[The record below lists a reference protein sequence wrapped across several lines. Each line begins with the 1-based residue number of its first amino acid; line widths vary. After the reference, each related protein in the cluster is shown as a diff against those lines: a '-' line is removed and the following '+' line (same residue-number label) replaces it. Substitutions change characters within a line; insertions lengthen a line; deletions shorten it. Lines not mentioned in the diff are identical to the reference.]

1 MNRVLI
7 IEDEAVTAEAV
18 KEALA
23 LDDISADIAYDG
35 ESGLKMFSANNY
47 DLILLDLKMP
57 GMSGEEVLTEI
68 RKQDPFIDVIIYT
81 NYTEFA
87 DIKKLTN
94 IGIEGYI
101 NKGPRA
107 DLTELLN
114 AIKAKLAPLNDE
126 TISAL
131 LRDVP
136 NADEISTQEQ

>member
-7 IEDEAVTAEAV
+7 IEDEIVTAEAV

-23 LDDISADIAYDG
+23 LDDISADIASDG
-35 ESGLKMFSANNY
+35 KSGLKKFISNNY

-57 GMSGEEVLTEI
+57 GLSGDEVLSEI

-81 NYTEFA
+81 NYTDFG
-87 DIKKLTN
+87 DIKKLAN

-101 NKGPRA
+101 NKGPKA
-107 DLTELLN
+107 DLSELIS
-114 AIKAKLAPLNDE
+114 AIKEKLAPLNDE

-131 LRDVP
+131 LKDVP
-136 NADEISTQEQ
+136 NAEE

>member
-7 IEDEAVTAEAV
+7 IEDEIVTAEAV

-23 LDDISADIAYDG
+23 LDDISADIASDG
-35 ESGLKMFSANNY
+35 KSGLEKFISNNY

-57 GMSGEEVLTEI
+57 GLSGDEVLSEI

-81 NYTEFA
+81 NYTDFG

-101 NKGPRA
+101 NKGPKA
-107 DLTELLN
+107 DLSELIS
-114 AIKAKLAPLNDE
+114 AIKEKLAPLDDE

-131 LRDVP
+131 LKDIP
-136 NADEISTQEQ
+136 NTEK

>member
-7 IEDEAVTAEAV
+7 IEDEIVTAEAV

-23 LDDISADIAYDG
+23 LDNISADIASDG
-35 ESGLKMFSANNY
+35 KSGLEKFVSHNY

-57 GMSGEEVLTEI
+57 GLSGDEVLSEI

-81 NYTEFA
+81 NYTDFA
-87 DIKKLTN
+87 DIKKLAN

-101 NKGPRA
+101 NKGPKA
-107 DLTELLN
+107 DLSELIS
-114 AIKAKLAPLNDE
+114 AIKEKLAPLNDE

-131 LRDVP
+131 LKDVP
-136 NADEISTQEQ
+136 NAEE

>member
-7 IEDEAVTAEAV
+7 IEDEIVTAEAV

-23 LDDISADIAYDG
+23 LDNISADIASDG
-35 ESGLKMFSANNY
+35 KSGLEKFISNNY

-57 GMSGEEVLTEI
+57 GFSGDEVLSEI

-81 NYTEFA
+81 NYRDFA

-101 NKGPRA
+101 NKGPKA
-107 DLTELLN
+107 DLSELISV
-114 AIKAKLAPLNDE
+114 IKEKLAPLDDE

-131 LRDVP
+131 LQDIP
-136 NADEISTQEQ
+136 NAEE

>member
-7 IEDEAVTAEAV
+7 IEDEIVTAEAV

-23 LDDISADIAYDG
+23 LDNISADIASDG
-35 ESGLKMFSANNY
+35 KSGLEKFISNNY

-57 GMSGEEVLTEI
+57 GLSGDEVLSEI
-68 RKQDPFIDVIIYT
+68 RKRDPFIDVIIYT
-81 NYTEFA
+81 NYRDFA

-101 NKGPRA
+101 NKGPKA
-107 DLTELLN
+107 DLSELISV
-114 AIKAKLAPLNDE
+114 IKEKLAPLDDE

-131 LRDVP
+131 LQDIP
-136 NADEISTQEQ
+136 NAEE

>member
-7 IEDEAVTAEAV
+7 VEDEIVTAEAV

-23 LDDISADIAYDG
+23 LDDISADIASDG
-35 ESGLKMFSANNY
+35 KSGLEKFTSSNY

-57 GMSGEEVLTEI
+57 GLSGDEVLSEI

-81 NYTEFA
+81 NYTDFA
-87 DIKKLTN
+87 DIKKLAN

-101 NKGPRA
+101 NKGPKA
-107 DLTELLN
+107 DLSELIS
-114 AIKAKLAPLNDE
+114 AINEKLAPLNDE

-131 LRDVP
+131 LKDVP
-136 NADEISTQEQ
+136 NAEE

>member
-7 IEDEAVTAEAV
+7 VEDEIVTSEAV

-23 LDDISADIAYDG
+23 LDDISADIASDG
-35 ESGLKMFSANNY
+35 KSGLEKFTSSNY

-57 GMSGEEVLTEI
+57 GLSGDEVLSEI

-81 NYTEFA
+81 NYTDFA
-87 DIKKLTN
+87 DIKKLAN

-101 NKGPRA
+101 NKGPKA
-107 DLTELLN
+107 DLSELIS
-114 AIKAKLAPLNDE
+114 AIKEKLAPLNDE

-131 LRDVP
+131 LKDVP
-136 NADEISTQEQ
+136 NAEE

>member
-7 IEDEAVTAEAV
+7 IEDETATAEAV

-23 LDDISADIAYDG
+23 LDDISADIASDG
-35 ESGLKMFSANNY
+35 ESGLEKLKSNNY

-57 GMSGEEVLTEI
+57 GLSGDEVLSEI

-81 NYTEFA
+81 NYTDFA
-87 DIKKLTN
+87 DIKKLAN

-101 NKGPRA
+101 NKGPKA
-107 DLTELLN
+107 DLSELIS
-114 AIKAKLAPLNDE
+114 AIKEKLAPLDDE

-131 LRDVP
+131 LKDIP
-136 NADEISTQEQ
+136 NTEE

>member
-7 IEDEAVTAEAV
+7 IEDETATAEAV

-23 LDDISADIAYDG
+23 LDDISADIASDG
-35 ESGLKMFSANNY
+35 ESGLEKLKSNNY

-57 GMSGEEVLTEI
+57 GLSGDEVLSEI

-87 DIKKLTN
+87 DIKKLAN
-94 IGIEGYI
+94 IGIDGYI
-101 NKGPRA
+101 NKGPKA
-107 DLTELLN
+107 DLVELIS
-114 AIKAKLAPLNDE
+114 AIKEKIAPLNDE

-131 LRDVP
+131 LKDIP
-136 NADEISTQEQ
+136 NAEE

>member
-7 IEDEAVTAEAV
+7 IEDEIVTAEAV

-23 LDDISADIAYDG
+23 LENISADIASDG
-35 ESGLKMFSANNY
+35 KSGLEKFVSHNY

-57 GMSGEEVLTEI
+57 GLSGDEVLSEI
-68 RKQDPFIDVIIYT
+68 RKRDPFIDVIIYT
-81 NYTEFA
+81 NYRDFA

-101 NKGPRA
+101 NKGPKA
-107 DLTELLN
+107 DLSELISV
-114 AIKAKLAPLNDE
+114 IKEKLAPLDDE

-131 LRDVP
+131 LQDIP
-136 NADEISTQEQ
+136 NAEE